1 MLLTS
6 GSRFSMKWSFDS
18 LINERKNWNYFAFIH
33 LIDFKGQINYYF
45 HTYLMY
51 FSKFIMSKDYPYMKT
66 LGYSCPLGQHLA
78 NRELGRCGYWYL
90 LGFPCCCL
98 QLLPLLFSIVISA
111 VYFCPNFN
119 YMTQWLKT
127 GHCIIKLFLSSIFG
141 VPISCKLH
149 FKIIFLLWR

>member
-1 MLLTS
+1 
-6 GSRFSMKWSFDS
+6 
-18 LINERKNWNYFAFIH
+18 
-33 LIDFKGQINYYF
+33 
-45 HTYLMY
+45 MY

-78 NRELGRCGYWYL
+78 NRELSRCGYWYL

-98 QLLPLLFSIVISA
+98 QLLPLLFPIVISA

-119 YMTQWLKT
+119 YMNQWLKT
-127 GHCIIKLFLSSIFG
+127 GHCIIKLFLRSIFG

-149 FKIIFLLWR
+149 FKIIFCSGDMAVRRTEQVLYTQALLFNDGRRQSVTNK